1 MYKPIQLSIAIIAI
15 ALFLSGCKDKAASS
29 EKLNTNEGTK
39 SNTTVVT
46 NISSEVISKEARDK
60 MSADNILDE
69 LLAGN
74 KRFIAGTLTPHNLQ
88 GQVKNAAAGQNPKA
102 IILSCIDSRVP
113 VEEVFD
119 ESIGDV
125 FVSRVAGNVVDEDIL
140 GSIEYATEHAGAK
153 LVMVLGHESC
163 GAVKAAVDNV
173 KEGNITALV
182 TKIKPSVAENNK
194 VAGEK
199 NSKNA
204 ALVDAVC
211 KSNVRNN
218 IAAIRAKS
226 EMLNHLEKEG
236 KIKIVGAYYDLH
248 TGIVSMVE

>member
-1 MYKPIQLSIAIIAI
+1 MQKLIQFSFLSLFTALSFSNCDNAAKTVAKPEDKAPIIA
-15 ALFLSGCKDKAASS
+15 G
-29 EKLNTNEGTK
+29 
-39 SNTTVVT
+39 V
-46 NISSEVISKEARDK
+46 SEVISKEARDK
-60 MSADNILDE
+60 MTPDLVLQE

-74 KRFIAGTLTPHNLQ
+74 KRFIANTLTSHNLQ
-88 GQVKNAAAGQNPKA
+88 AQVKSGAAGQNPKA

-125 FVSRVAGNVVDEDIL
+125 FVARVAGNIVNEDIL
-140 GSIEYATEHAGAK
+140 GSMEYATEHGGAK
-153 LVMVLGHESC
+153 LVMVIGHESC

-182 TKIKPSVAENNK
+182 TKIKPAVAQNNK
-194 VAGEK
+194 MVGEK

-211 KSNVRNN
+211 KSNVKNN
-218 IAAIRAKS
+218 ISIIRAKS
-226 EMLNHLEKEG
+226 ELLNRLEKEG

-248 TGIVSMVE
+248 TGTISMIE